1 MIRDSDGKNP
11 ETLVKQLCK
20 YYDDRALEDVNSL
33 PRIQPRNIL
42 ILKYYSFEN
51 YFLNPAV
58 MTEIGVIGYEEEFYN
73 ILFEKYK
80 SYLFKL
86 ASAKNMKQVTGLNIR
101 TKDDLKKNIETFKI
115 YMRGHNLFDIFYG
128 RYKGEK
134 QNEILTK
141 YIDVAPRSDFA
152 DILNAIDNFIYF
164 MNRRIED
171 KELKEEPQEYTYS
184 KHKKKKKY
192 NRNGNSGNYNQSG
205 NYQGNNKH
213 YDHDRRDDH
222 GDRNNRKDR
231 YNGAKNDTQAG
242 EHGYVGEPEYYGH
255 RSKKKKKDYSYS
267 HDYKNAAHSNKQHS
281 TQYSPKTGAHQ
292 TFTGKKKRRN
302 FPSDYGDY
310 GYSDLND
317 SVLDD

>member
-1 MIRDSDGKNP
+1 DQFLMIRDSDGKNP

-51 YFLNPAV
+51 YFLNPNV
-58 MTEIGVIGYEEEFYN
+58 MVRIGVIGYEEEFYN
-73 ILFEKYK
+73 TLFEKYK
-80 SYLFKL
+80 SYLYKL
-86 ASAKNMKQVTGLNIR
+86 ASAKNMRQMTGLNIR

-134 QNEILTK
+134 QTEILEK
-141 YIDVAPRSDFA
+141 YIEVAPRSDFA
-152 DILNAIDNFIYF
+152 DILNAIDRFIYF

-171 KELKEEPQEYTYS
+171 KEETAPKPEYTYQ

-192 NRNGNSGNYNQSG
+192 NRNGYDYTSRYNK
-205 NYQGNNKH
+205 NN
-213 YDHDRRDDH
+213 DQN
-222 GDRNNRKDR
+222 NNRDNKD
-231 YNGAKNDTQAG
+231 
-242 EHGYVGEPEYYGH
+242 GH
-255 RSKKKKKDYSYS
+255 
-267 HDYKNAAHSNKQHS
+267 NKQH
-281 TQYSPKTGAHQ
+281 TKQHVQFTPKTGSYQSFQGRKH
-292 TFTGKKKRRN
+292 KRN
-302 FPSDYGDY
+302 YSDDRDD
-310 GYSDLND
+310 GYSDLPD